1 MSFGAA
7 AGLNRK
13 PDGKETP
20 CPPPP
25 AHASPRSDGSSC
37 RSATRSG
44 RSSSTSARSASRSA
58 WTCRSATAT
67 AGSRSS
73 RPGRRPGS
81 RSFPPRPGDSAGIE
95 TRISLSTDDA
105 DALHGTLRERGVD
118 VDPEVMRMGDPVP
131 PMFIFRDQDGNS
143 LLVVETP

>member
-1 MSFGAA
+1 V
-7 AGLNRK
+7 
-13 PDGKETP
+13 
-20 CPPPP
+20 
-25 AHASPRSDGSSC
+25 
-37 RSATRSG
+37 
-44 RSSSTSARSASRSA
+44 STSTS
-58 WTCRSATAT
+58 TCITEIGRVIVPVTDQERALEFYVGTL
-67 AGSRSS
+67 GFEKRMDVPFGDGD
-73 RPGRRPGS
+73 RWIEVVPPGTPTGIALVS
-81 RSFPPRPGDSAGIE
+81 PRPGDSAGIE